1 MKQSLKPV
9 IGITSSNV
17 THNKLPSINLHEKY
31 IQAIV
36 TAGGVPVVIPTG
48 PKDMAEVWVSICN
61 GIILSSGEDVD
72 PYSYHANPEPKLQ
85 QTNLKRDLMEIDLVK
100 SAQQQ
105 NKPLLGICRGITMLN
120 AALGGTVI
128 QDIETAN
135 SKAIK
140 HYQQSDRED
149 PTHDVQIK
157 EGSLLYK
164 ILNDTKIR
172 VNSMH
177 HQSINKLAP
186 NLITVATALDGVI
199 EAVEG
204 PSDAPFMLGVQWHP
218 EEMAHV
224 DSRMQ
229 DLFQV
234 FVHACS
240 KVENINFS
248 KSP

>member
-1 MKQSLKPV
+1 MKQALKPV

-17 THNKLPSINLHEKY
+17 THNNLPSINLHEKY

-36 TAGGVPVVIPTG
+36 AAGGVPVVIPTG
-48 PKDMAEVWVSICN
+48 TEDMAEVWASICN

-72 PYSYHANPEPKLQ
+72 PNSYQANPEPKLQ
-85 QTNLKRDLMEIDLVK
+85 QTNLKRDLMEIALVK
-100 SAQQQ
+100 SVQQQ
-105 NKPLLGICRGITMLN
+105 KKPILAICRGITMLN
-120 AALGGTVI
+120 VALGGTVI
-128 QDIETAN
+128 QDIETVN
-135 SKAIK
+135 PKAIK
-140 HYQQSDRED
+140 HYQQSDREV
-149 PTHDVQIK
+149 PTHDVQINK
-157 EGSLLYK
+157 PSLLYQ
-164 ILNDTKIR
+164 IINDTKLR

-186 NLITVATALDGVI
+186 TLKTIATAPDGVI

-204 PSDAPFMLGVQWHP
+204 PSDAPFMLGIQWHP

-234 FVHACS
+234 FVRACS
-240 KVENINFS
+240 KVANINLS

>member
-1 MKQSLKPV
+1 MKQSVKPV

-48 PKDMAEVWVSICN
+48 PKDMAEEWVSICN
-61 GIILSSGEDVD
+61 GIILSSGEDID
-72 PYSYHANPEPKLQ
+72 PYSYQANPEPKLQ
-85 QTNLKRDLMEIDLVK
+85 QTNLKRDLMEIALVK
-100 SAQQQ
+100 SVQQQ
-105 NKPLLGICRGITMLN
+105 KKPILAICRGITMLN
-120 AALGGTVI
+120 VALGGTVI
-128 QDIETAN
+128 QDIETVN
-135 SKAIK
+135 PKAIK
-140 HYQQSDRED
+140 HYQQSDREV

-157 EGSLLYK
+157 DESLLYH
-164 ILNDTKIR
+164 IFHDTKIR

-186 NLITVATALDGVI
+186 TLKTIATAPDGVI

-218 EEMAHV
+218 EEMATI

-234 FVHACS
+234 FVRVCT
-240 KVENINFS
+240 KVEKSNLS
-248 KSP
+248 KFH